1 MKFNK
6 FNLITASL
14 YVLGFIFIL
23 LNFLSVYFN
32 LVATILFSVAS
43 VMLTISF
50 YFSCK
55 RKNAILEAN
64 SEEII
69 MELSVEDGME
79 TYVPKEKKKGKTK
92 EFIET
97 LRIFTPAILSGLLAL
112 ATLALFVLSLIN
124 L

>member
-6 FNLITASL
+6 FNLITASIF
-14 YVLGFIFIL
+14 VLGFVLIL
-23 LNFLSVYFN
+23 LNFLSVYLN
-32 LVATILFSVAS
+32 LAATICLTAAS
-43 VMLTISF
+43 IMLTISF

-64 SEEII
+64 NEEII

-79 TYVPKEKKKGKTK
+79 TYVPKEKKKGKAK
-92 EFIET
+92 EFLENI
-97 LRIFTPAILSGLLAL
+97 RIFTPAILSGLVAL
-112 ATLALFVLSLIN
+112 AMITLLILSFFN

>member
-14 YVLGFIFIL
+14 FILGFVLIL
-23 LNFLSVYFN
+23 LNFISNWFN
-32 LVATILFSVAS
+32 LVATACLAAGS

-55 RKNAILEAN
+55 RKNATLEAN
-64 SEEII
+64 NEEII

-79 TYVPKEKKKGKTK
+79 TYVPKEKKQSKFK
-92 EFIET
+92 EFVENV
-97 LRIFTPAILSGLLAL
+97 RVFTPAILSALLSIAMLTLLVL
-112 ATLALFVLSLIN
+112 AILKI
-124 L
+124 